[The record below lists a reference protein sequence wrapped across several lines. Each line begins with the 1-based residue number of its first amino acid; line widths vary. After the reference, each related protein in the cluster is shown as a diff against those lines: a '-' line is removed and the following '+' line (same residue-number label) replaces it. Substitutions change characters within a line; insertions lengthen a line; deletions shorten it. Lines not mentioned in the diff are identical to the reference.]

1 MPLYHALNDQ
11 VNLSVKLE
19 GGLATFD
26 SGSHRLVK
34 DCGSV
39 DSDSCRAKT
48 AGCLKYGDDVE
59 FACAVLRAPTDS
71 QNPFL
76 RDTLHCCDSTFFDR
90 EDAGRIAVVG
100 MQPEITVAQPEIT
113 VAQPYTVNMVTKHVC
128 TGEDVEHSRCRHD
141 GPVTQGSLS
150 TNSRFQ
156 RGVLFAT
163 ATDGRILDTGTS
175 CTDEHIIGFDKIKY
189 LRLTQNGV
197 EYALWGPSDP
207 RRPNDL
213 QRRCTQRF

>member
-1 MPLYHALNDQ
+1 MPLYHARRDRD
-11 VNLSVKLE
+11 NLSVKLE

-26 SGSHRLVK
+26 SGSHRLVT

-59 FACAVLRAPTDS
+59 FACAVLPAPADH
-71 QNPFL
+71 QNPFR
-76 RDTLHCCDSTFFDR
+76 RDAMHCCDSAFFDR
-90 EDAGRIAVVG
+90 EDAGHIAVVG
-100 MQPEITVAQPEIT
+100 MQPAIT
-113 VAQPYTVNMVTKHVC
+113 VAQPYTVNMVTNHVC
-128 TGEDVEHSRCRHD
+128 TGADADHSRCKHD
-141 GPVTQGSLS
+141 GPVMQGSLS
-150 TNSRFQ
+150 TNSLFQ

-163 ATDGRILDTGTS
+163 AKDGRILDTGTS

-197 EYALWGPSDP
+197 EYALWGPGESG
-207 RRPNDL
+207 RPSDL
-213 QRRCTQRF
+213 QRRCEQLH

>member
-1 MPLYHALNDQ
+1 MPLYHARNDQ
-11 VNLSVKLE
+11 DNLSVNLE

-26 SGSHRLVK
+26 SGSHRLVNN
-34 DCGSV
+34 CGSV
-39 DSDSCRAKT
+39 GSDSCRTKT
-48 AGCLKYGDDVE
+48 DGCLKYGDDVE

-90 EDAGRIAVVG
+90 EDAGHIAVVG
-100 MQPEITVAQPEIT
+100 MQPEIT
-113 VAQPYTVNMVTKHVC
+113 VAQPYTVNMVTNHVC
-128 TGEDVEHSRCRHD
+128 TGEDVEHSRCKHD

-197 EYALWGPSDP
+197 EYALWGPSEP
-207 RRPNDL
+207 GRPKDL
-213 QRRCTQRF
+213 QLRCEQRH